1 MDYRSPLSRAI
12 NLGSAKSGTVHWWWL
27 RISALALVPLSL
39 WFMFSIAALSG
50 DCATGIQEWVSNPIV
65 ATLLIAFVVS
75 LFYHAQL
82 GMQEVIEDYVHREG
96 VKYFSILLIKATS
109 VLLVI
114 LSIISILHVAI

>member
-12 NLGSAKSGTVHWWWL
+12 NLGSAKTGTVRWWWL

-39 WFMFSIAALSG
+39 WFVFSVATLVG
-50 DCATGIQEWVSNPIV
+50 DCATGIQDWIANPIA

-96 VKYFSILLIKATS
+96 VKYLAILLIKAIA

-114 LSIISILHVAI
+114 LSIVSILHVAV